1 MRAAATSR
9 RRRRRPRGDAGF
21 TLFELLVAMP
31 IGLTVLTAAFTL
43 LTHSWQ
49 LSTTVSARQEA
60 LQRGRTSME
69 LITRQLRSTVC
80 LSVVTPARAI
90 ISGNSSSVTFFA
102 DLGDG
107 TTPPQTRTLTL
118 DPATATIMQ
127 AETDGAG
134 SPPTFGPVPTRTRR
148 LMEGAVA
155 APGIPF
161 LRYYAYVGGVLSTT
175 PLPTPLSVADAART
189 TDVAVTFT
197 AAQLV
202 GGVSGSQQLGTTF
215 TNDVFSRTVDP
226 MNAKAGQA
234 CV

>member
-1 MRAAATSR
+1 VSTGRTR
-9 RRRRRPRGDAGF
+9 PRRPRGDAGF

-31 IGLTVLTAAFTL
+31 IGLIVLTSAFTL
-43 LTHSWQ
+43 LTHTWQ

-80 LSVVTPARAI
+80 LSVVSPARAI
-90 ISGNSSSVTFFA
+90 ISGSDSSVTFFA

-107 TTPPQTRTLTL
+107 STPPQTRTLTL
-118 DPATATIMQ
+118 DPATATVAQ
-127 AETDGAG
+127 AESDGVGDPPAFG
-134 SPPTFGPVPTRTRR
+134 SVPTRTRT

-175 PLPTPLSVADAART
+175 PLPTPLSAADAART

-197 AAQLV
+197 AAQLI
-202 GGVSGSQQLGTTF
+202 GGVSGTQQLGTTF